1 METGYRAGFGS
12 VDITCYDPQLNL
24 FGWGQD
30 GHVPSAGVTLP
41 LRARAFVLEDRA
53 TRRRLAVVVADLG
66 CISEALRL
74 AVVDAVCGE
83 SSGLTAHD
91 LLLTATHT
99 HSGPAGFSTYL
110 LYALAAPGVSPRVHA
125 ELVAG
130 IVSAVREALRALR
143 PAEVFVHAAPIPL
156 VEPVAFNRSLAAY
169 NRNPDVTPVTAER
182 ADEALSRT
190 MTVLRVDALEGPP
203 LGLVSFFAVHGT
215 SVHSDQRVVHGDN
228 KGRAAEDCE
237 AWALGAGHPGFVA
250 LFAQEAAGDV
260 SPNYRPDARRGFTVG
275 RHDDD
280 DESAR
285 WNGGVQSRHARGLWA
300 RAREEGS
307 PVTGPLDAALRYRD
321 FHAADPESGAPVRP
335 RLGLAF
341 ALGTAEGP
349 GPLRGAGPL
358 LAAAS
363 RLQAQRARR
372 AQPSSWRAAQGSK
385 LPLWDLAGGEQT
397 RTLGLLGPQGA
408 LLGRFGG
415 RQGRYYQAALDY
427 PFARERSWVPRYLP
441 LQVLRFGTLVVGSL
455 PHEATTVAGRRLR
468 RALEETWG
476 PGTRAVLA
484 PYSNAYCGYLTTPE
498 EYDEQAFEGAA
509 TLHGRGSLRFVQAS
523 LVELSRALRMGA
535 GRSSVGLEPRPLP
548 WSACLLAP
556 HCTPSHLPEP

>member
-12 VDITCYDPQLNL
+12 ADITCFDPGRNL

-30 GHVPSAGVTLP
+30 GHVPSAGVMLP
-41 LRARAFVLEDRA
+41 LRARACVLEDR
-53 TRRRLAVVVADLG
+53 TSGRRLALVVADLG
-66 CISEALRL
+66 CISESLRL
-74 AVVDAVCGE
+74 AVVEAVCGE
-83 SSGLTAHD
+83 STGLTPHD

-99 HSGPAGFSTYL
+99 HSGPSGFSTYL
-110 LYALAAPGVSPRVHA
+110 LYALAAPGISPDVHA
-125 ELVAG
+125 GLVAG
-130 IVSAVREALRALR
+130 FSSAVHEAVRALR
-143 PAEVFVHAAPIPL
+143 PAEVFVQAAPIPL
-156 VEPVAFNRSLAAY
+156 VEPVAFNRSLGAY
-169 NRNPDVTPVTAER
+169 NRNPDVTPVGAEQ
-182 ADEALSRT
+182 ADEALHRA
-190 MTVLRVDALEGPP
+190 MTVLRVDAVDGPP

-237 AWALGAGHPGFVA
+237 AWARGAGYPGFVA

-285 WNGGVQSRHARGLWA
+285 WNGGVQSRHARSLWA
-300 RAREEGS
+300 RAPEEGS
-307 PVTGPLDAALRYRD
+307 RLAGPLDAALRYRD
-321 FHAADPESGAPVRP
+321 FYGEDPPSGAPQRP

-358 LAAAS
+358 LALAS
-363 RLQAQRARR
+363 RLQARRARR
-372 AQPSSWRAAQGSK
+372 AEPSSWRGAQGSK
-385 LPLWDLAGGEQT
+385 LPLWDLGGGPHT

-408 LLGRFGG
+408 LLGRIAG
-415 RQGRYYQAALDY
+415 RQGRYYQQALDY
-427 PFARERSWVPRYLP
+427 PFARERSWVPRHLP
-441 LQVLRFGTLVVGSL
+441 LQVLRLGHLVVGSL

-468 RALEETWG
+468 RALEASAG
-476 PGTRAVLA
+476 PGTLAVLA

-498 EYDEQAFEGAA
+498 EYDAQAFEGAA
-509 TLHGRGSLRFVQAS
+509 TLYGRGSLATVEEG
-523 LVELSRALRMGA
+523 LVALSRALSA
-535 GRSSVGLEPRPLP
+535 GEGRRSLGPAPSPLP
-548 WSACLLAP
+548 WEACLLGP
-556 HCTPSHLPEP
+556 G